1 MGKIKKEEFIQD
13 IKEILEIEDDVKIVI
28 DTNLADLEEYD
39 SLSVLVI
46 VTMIDKK
53 RKVIIQF
60 IKNGDYLIE
69 LVAPLG
75 KESPVTNLLKKQGN
89 SPYHICYETDNLE
102 KDIKDLDDDGFVII
116 SDLLKAPAIYNKK
129 VIFLYKKEIG
139 LIELVEE

>member
-1 MGKIKKEEFIQD
+1 MKIHHIGYAVNN
-13 IKEILEIEDDVKIVI
+13 IEDSLNEFKKLGYKCVENKIV
-28 DTNLADLEEYD
+28 
-39 SLSVLVI
+39 
-46 VTMIDKK
+46 DKK

-60 IKNGDYLIE
+60 IENGDYSIE

-102 KDIKDLDDDGFVII
+102 KEIKDLDDDGFVII
-116 SDLLKAPAIYNKK
+116 SDLLKAPAINNKK

>member
-1 MGKIKKEEFIQD
+1 MKIHHIGYAVNN
-13 IKEILEIEDDVKIVI
+13 IEDSLNEFKKLGYKCVENKIV
-28 DTNLADLEEYD
+28 
-39 SLSVLVI
+39 
-46 VTMIDKK
+46 DKK

-102 KDIKDLDDDGFVII
+102 KEIKDLDDDGFVII
-116 SDLLKAPAIYNKK
+116 SDLLKAPAINNKK

>member
-1 MGKIKKEEFIQD
+1 MKIHHIGYAVNN
-13 IKEILEIEDDVKIVI
+13 IEDSLNEFKKLGYKCVENKIV
-28 DTNLADLEEYD
+28 
-39 SLSVLVI
+39 
-46 VTMIDKK
+46 DKK

-60 IKNGDYLIE
+60 IKNGDYSIE

-102 KDIKDLDDDGFVII
+102 KEIKDLDDDGFVII
-116 SDLLKAPAIYNKK
+116 SDLLKAPAINNKK

>member
-1 MGKIKKEEFIQD
+1 MKIHHIGYAVNN
-13 IKEILEIEDDVKIVI
+13 IEDSLNEFKKLGYKCVENKIV
-28 DTNLADLEEYD
+28 
-39 SLSVLVI
+39 
-46 VTMIDKK
+46 DKK

-60 IKNGDYLIE
+60 IKNGYYLIE

-102 KDIKDLDDDGFVII
+102 KEIKDLDDDGFVII
-116 SDLLKAPAIYNKK
+116 SDLLKAPAINNKK

>member
-1 MGKIKKEEFIQD
+1 MKIHHIGYAVNN
-13 IKEILEIEDDVKIVI
+13 IEDSLNEFKKLGYKCVENKIV
-28 DTNLADLEEYD
+28 
-39 SLSVLVI
+39 
-46 VTMIDKK
+46 DKK

-60 IKNGDYLIE
+60 IKNGDYSIE

-102 KDIKDLDDDGFVII
+102 KEIKDLDDDGFVII

>member
-1 MGKIKKEEFIQD
+1 MKIHHIGYAVNN
-13 IKEILEIEDDVKIVI
+13 IEDSLNEFKKLGYKCVENKIV
-28 DTNLADLEEYD
+28 
-39 SLSVLVI
+39 
-46 VTMIDKK
+46 DKK

-102 KDIKDLDDDGFVII
+102 KEIKDLDDDGFVII